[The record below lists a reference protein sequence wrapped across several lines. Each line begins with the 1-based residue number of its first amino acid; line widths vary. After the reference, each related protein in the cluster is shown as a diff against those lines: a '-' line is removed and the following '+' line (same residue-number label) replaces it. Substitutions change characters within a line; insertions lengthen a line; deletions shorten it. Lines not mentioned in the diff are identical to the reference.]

1 MKFLFYL
8 SFFPG
13 FLVALTVH
21 EAAHALS
28 SKWLGDCYAQKQGRI
43 SLNPMRHLSAL
54 GTLMMFV
61 IGFGWGKPVPVNIYN
76 YKHPKFYYLLTS
88 LAGPFSNILL
98 GSASIGLLWVI
109 NAVCG
114 SPAIAEQIV
123 FGGTT
128 YLIYVVVWWFLYS
141 LVYINVVLAVINL
154 IPIPP
159 LDGSKIWPCLIP
171 GLRSAYSGKTTIIWV
186 ILLVVAMR
194 GDLIGKVTNP
204 AIGFVNNLMPN
215 MLEKHA
221 VFPSN
226 YPIEIQA
233 PSGSYGVH
241 YEQTKGG
248 DGDPNEFSANF
259 WLDQPYPAANYKSQL
274 VEKMKTLGWS
284 RFNMQQGDNDA
295 DKWKTSDII
304 VEEGEQYRTLTWSGV
319 WVKEND
325 MFYADI
331 SYYADPNSRQSEK
344 TMVVEYIYT
353 ITNPKSS
360 K

>member
-1 MKFLFYL
+1 VSVLFFL

-28 SKWLGDCYAQKQGRI
+28 SKWLGDCYAQKQGRV

-61 IGFGWGKPVPVNIYN
+61 AHFGWGKPVPVNLYN

-98 GSASIGLLWVI
+98 GSASLGLLWAI
-109 NAVCG
+109 NYFCESSTA
-114 SPAIAEQIV
+114 AKQIV
-123 FGGTT
+123 SGGRM
-128 YLIYVVVWWFLYS
+128 YLIYMILWWFLYS
-141 LVYINVVLAVINL
+141 LVYINAVLAVVNL

-171 GLRSAYSGKTTIIWV
+171 AMRSSYSGKTMIIWV
-186 ILLVVAMR
+186 IILVIAMQ
-194 GDLIGKVTNP
+194 GDLISKVTSP
-204 AIGFVNNLMPN
+204 AIEFVNEFMPR

-221 VFPSN
+221 IFPSN
-226 YPIEIQA
+226 YPNEMQA
-233 PSGSYGVH
+233 PAGSYGVH
-241 YEQTKGG
+241 YEQARSD
-248 DGDPNEFSANF
+248 DGDPNEFLAHF
-259 WLDQPYPAANYKSQL
+259 WLDQPYPAAKYKSGL
-274 VEKMKTLGWS
+274 IEKMAALGWS
-284 RFNMQQGDNDA
+284 RFNGQTGDSEE
-295 DKWKTSDII
+295 WKLSDII
-304 VEEGEQYRTLTWSGV
+304 AEEDEQCRMLTWSGV

-325 MFYADI
+325 MFCTNI
-331 SYYADPNSRQSEK
+331 SYYTDPNGRQPDKS
-344 TMVVEYIYT
+344 MVVEYIYT
-353 ITNPKSS
+353 VANPKSS